1 MGSFGG
7 TYFRPIFSSVTE
19 KVYRDAYKEFPD
31 DWFEGLNIKKQITSS
46 SYKVA
51 VNKFKVSCGGS
62 LDMWEMSGW
71 INALDPLG
79 WFQWYCRFYLGRR
92 STDDERQV

>member
-1 MGSFGG
+1 M
-7 TYFRPIFSSVTE
+7 
-19 KVYRDAYKEFPD
+19 
-31 DWFEGLNIKKQITSS
+31 
-46 SYKVA
+46 A

-79 WFQWYCRFYLGRR
+79 WFQWYCRFCLGRR
-92 STDDERQV
+92 STDDERQVRFRFAYLR

>member
-31 DWFEGLNIKKQITSS
+31 DWFEGLNIKKQITSYGLRNFS
-46 SYKVA
+46 CS
-51 VNKFKVSCGGS
+51 NK
-62 LDMWEMSGW
+62 LT
-71 INALDPLG
+71 
-79 WFQWYCRFYLGRR
+79 YLVRG
-92 STDDERQV
+92 ENLLPVF